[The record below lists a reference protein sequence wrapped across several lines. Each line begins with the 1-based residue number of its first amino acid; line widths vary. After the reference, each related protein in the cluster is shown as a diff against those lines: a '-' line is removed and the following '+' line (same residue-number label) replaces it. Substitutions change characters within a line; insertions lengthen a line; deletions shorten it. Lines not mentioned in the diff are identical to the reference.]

1 MHLVK
6 LLFINQVSFLF
17 KNMSQ
22 YIFIL
27 SWKGKKI
34 FFTIASIADE
44 NGMRPFLYFQS
55 DSYNHLDN
63 CMKTLATLYSLGV
76 ARI

>member
-1 MHLVK
+1 MK
-6 LLFINQVSFLF
+6 RE
-17 KNMSQ
+17 KN
-22 YIFIL
+22 
-27 SWKGKKI
+27 
-34 FFTIASIADE
+34 FFTIASIADG